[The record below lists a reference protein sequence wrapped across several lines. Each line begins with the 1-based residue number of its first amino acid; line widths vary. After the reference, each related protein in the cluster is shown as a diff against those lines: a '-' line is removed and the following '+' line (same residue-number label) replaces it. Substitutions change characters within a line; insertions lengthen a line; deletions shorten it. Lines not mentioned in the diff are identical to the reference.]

1 MSFDAAFSRTVG
13 IEGGYS
19 NNPADRGGE
28 TMWGITTAVAR
39 AHGYQG
45 PMRDMPILVAKDIY
59 RQSYW
64 LLLHLDQID
73 PVSPMIAAEM
83 FDTAV
88 NCGAGV
94 PVPFL
99 QRALNAFNRQGKDY
113 PDMPVDGLIGV
124 TTAAALKAFFTAR
137 GARAEL
143 VMLAVLRSFRG
154 VRYVEIAEKNPTQEV
169 FEFGWW
175 NRIVEAA

>member
-1 MSFDAAFSRTVG
+1 MSFDAAFTRTLG
-13 IEGGYS
+13 KEGAYS

-28 TMWGITTAVAR
+28 TIFGITAAVAR

-45 PMRDMPILVAKDIY
+45 PMRDMEVLAAKDIY

-64 LLLHLDQID
+64 LLLHLDLLD
-73 PVSPMIAAEM
+73 PISPAIAAEV
-83 FDTAV
+83 FDMAV

-113 PDMPVDGLIGV
+113 PDMPVDGLCGIQ
-124 TTAAALKAFFTAR
+124 TAKALSAFLTAR
-137 GARAEL
+137 GARAEP

-154 VRYVEIAEKNPTQEV
+154 VRYIEIAEKNPTQEV

-175 NRIVEAA
+175 NRIVGAA